1 MSFSQGVSGLNV
13 AAANLDVIGN
23 NIANSGTVGFKSG
36 SVQFSNVYAGSMAG
50 LGTKVSGVFTDFT
63 AGAVQRSARPLDVA
77 IVDGNGFFR
86 MTSTGGE
93 IRYTRNG
100 QFDVDKNGYITNAAG
115 LRLTGFT
122 VGETGALAGASP
134 VALQVPTSAMEPR
147 ATTGIAAQF
156 NVDARSAYPVVAP
169 FDAQDS
175 TSYNYSNSVT
185 IFDSFGNSHEL
196 SAYFVK
202 TAPNKW
208 EIYATADGKP
218 LATGGAFAPTPAFAP
233 LDAVPGSGG
242 TPIGSIGFD
251 SSGKMITTRA
261 TSASTTPA
269 SALTKAKAN
278 EATALSAFNATT
290 EGTAYTTAKATL
302 DATTAGAKAIASE
315 AAAVTAAATAAAS
328 GLAADATAA
337 TTAATTATTD
347 RAAAA
352 ATAEGIAAAAALT
365 PAMAT
370 SAGVALAAARTTTA
384 AAQSA
389 MTAATAALTTAK
401 AAEATA
407 LTAFNASTTGA
418 AYVTAKAALN
428 ATTLGAAAIT
438 AEAAAA
444 AAVAAAAAA
453 PTDTVLAADA
463 TTKTGLANTARAA
476 AAATPEG
483 IAAASALTTA
493 MAAPTGVALATA
505 RTATATAQTALTGS
519 ATASTTAASD
529 ALDKAI
535 ADEASALK
543 AFNAS
548 TEGMAAADAKAALNA
563 SPEGKAATAAA
574 LAATVA
580 AKAAAA
586 APTDTALAAKAVAA
600 ALASATATAAAAATT
615 LGEVARTT
623 AATAKSSPTGLA
635 LASAM
640 ATTARAQSALTPT
653 LDKLAFAGLRFPS
666 GAAPMAFEMTLTGT
680 TQFGAT
686 NEVRKMSPDG
696 YASGQLTTLAI
707 SPDGTVSGK
716 YSNQQTK
723 LLGQIVLS
731 SFGSPNGLQNMGEN
745 VWSETPK
752 SGAPLTGT
760 AGPGTTLG
768 ALLGGAVEGSNVDLT
783 AELINL
789 IIAQRTYQAN
799 TQTVKTQDQ
808 VVQALINMR

>member
-100 QFDVDKNGYITNAAG
+100 QFDVDKDGYITNAAG

-122 VGETGALAGASP
+122 VGDTGALAGASP
-134 VALQVPTSAMEPR
+134 VALQVPTSAMEPA
-147 ATTGIAAQF
+147 ATTSIDAQF

-169 FDAQDS
+169 FNAQDS

-218 LATGGAFAPTPAFAP
+218 LATGGALAPAAAFPP
-233 LDAVPGSGG
+233 LPAVPNSGG

-251 SSGKMITTRA
+251 SSGKMITA
-261 TSASTTPA
+261 ALSGQ
-269 SALTKAKAN
+269 ALTDGTAALTAAKAAQVAAQTAFDASV
-278 EATALSAFNATT
+278 EGIAAKTAKTALDASV
-290 EGTAYTTAKATL
+290 EGTAA
-302 DATTAGAKAIASE
+302 
-315 AAAVTAAATAAAS
+315 TAAATAA
-328 GLAADATAA
+328 TV
-337 TTAATTATTD
+337 
-347 RAAAA
+347 AAAA
-352 ATAEGIAAAAALT
+352 AT
-365 PAMAT
+365 
-370 SAGVALAAARTTTA
+370 
-384 AAQSA
+384 
-389 MTAATAALTTAK
+389 
-401 AAEATA
+401 
-407 LTAFNASTTGA
+407 
-418 AYVTAKAALN
+418 
-428 ATTLGAAAIT
+428 
-438 AEAAAA
+438 
-444 AAVAAAAAA
+444 
-453 PTDTVLAADA
+453 
-463 TTKTGLANTARAA
+463 
-476 AAATPEG
+476 
-483 IAAASALTTA
+483 
-493 MAAPTGVALATA
+493 
-505 RTATATAQTALTGS
+505 
-519 ATASTTAASD
+519 
-529 ALDKAI
+529 
-535 ADEASALK
+535 
-543 AFNAS
+543 
-548 TEGMAAADAKAALNA
+548 
-563 SPEGKAATAAA
+563 
-574 LAATVA
+574 
-580 AKAAAA
+580 A
-586 APTDTALAAKAVAA
+586 APTDTALAAKAAA
-600 ALASATATAAAAATT
+600 AAVASAKATAAAAATA

-623 AATAKSSPTGLA
+623 AATARSSTTGLT
-635 LASAM
+635 LAAAQ
-640 ATTARAQSALTPT
+640 ATTARAESALTPT

-666 GAAPMAFEMTLTGT
+666 GAKPMAFEMSLAGT

>member
-100 QFDVDKNGYITNAAG
+100 QFDVDKDGYITNAAG

-122 VGETGALAGASP
+122 VGDTGALAGASP
-134 VALQVPTSAMEPR
+134 VALQVPTSAMAPA
-147 ATTGIAAQF
+147 ATTTIDAQF

-169 FDAQDS
+169 FNAQDS

-208 EIYATADGKP
+208 EIYATTDGKP
-218 LATGGAFAPTPAFAP
+218 LATGGALAPSAAFPP
-233 LDAVPGSGG
+233 LAAVAGSGG

-251 SSGKMITTRA
+251 SAGKMITAALSGQALTDANTALGIA
-261 TSASTTPA
+261 TTDLATAQTAFDAST
-269 SALTKAKAN
+269 
-278 EATALSAFNATT
+278 
-290 EGTAYTTAKATL
+290 EG
-302 DATTAGAKAIASE
+302 I
-315 AAAVTAAATAAAS
+315 AAATAKTNLDGS
-328 GLAADATAA
+328 VEGLKAIADATAA
-337 TTAATTATTD
+337 T
-347 RAAAA
+347 AA
-352 ATAEGIAAAAALT
+352 AT
-365 PAMAT
+365 
-370 SAGVALAAARTTTA
+370 
-384 AAQSA
+384 
-389 MTAATAALTTAK
+389 
-401 AAEATA
+401 
-407 LTAFNASTTGA
+407 
-418 AYVTAKAALN
+418 
-428 ATTLGAAAIT
+428 
-438 AEAAAA
+438 
-444 AAVAAAAAA
+444 
-453 PTDTVLAADA
+453 
-463 TTKTGLANTARAA
+463 
-476 AAATPEG
+476 
-483 IAAASALTTA
+483 
-493 MAAPTGVALATA
+493 
-505 RTATATAQTALTGS
+505 
-519 ATASTTAASD
+519 
-529 ALDKAI
+529 
-535 ADEASALK
+535 
-543 AFNAS
+543 
-548 TEGMAAADAKAALNA
+548 
-563 SPEGKAATAAA
+563 
-574 LAATVA
+574 LAATY
-580 AKAAAA
+580 
-586 APTDTALAAKAVAA
+586 PTDTALAAKAVAA
-600 ALASATATAAAAATT
+600 AVTSAKSTAAAAATA
-615 LGEVARTT
+615 LGETARTT
-623 AATAKSSPTGLA
+623 AATAKSSATGVTLA
-635 LASAM
+635 A
-640 ATTARAQSALTPT
+640 ATATKARAVSALTPT
-653 LDKLAFAGLRFPS
+653 VDKLSVAGLRFPS
-666 GAAPMAFEMTLTGT
+666 GAKPMAFDMSLAGT